1 MRTMRKPMGMEAGA
15 VHIYVKNTIGD
26 SIHIVYDIPGAVD
39 VFGNSVHIETS
50 VGPDETV
57 DEFFDIAGYTIDLRG
72 SEGNEVNTFYQEF
85 SARINYTGVASF
97 ITLDDSL
104 QVIYG
109 LENLVPNSLKGY
121 LGQYDITVADTTSGV
136 ELLFSKEERYSHAHR
151 SQKIFLKF

>member
-1 MRTMRKPMGMEAGA
+1 M
-15 VHIYVKNTIGD
+15 
-26 SIHIVYDIPGAVD
+26 
-39 VFGNSVHIETS
+39 
-50 VGPDETV
+50 
-57 DEFFDIAGYTIDLRG
+57 RG

-151 SQKIFLKF
+151 SQKNIFKVLNLYKDQWSL